1 MPTYT
6 FLQILELLVVPSIQK
21 RTRVSWLFIR
31 HIKEKGG
38 RQGSRECYIEY
49 KRGGG
54 QKLILAVTRPS
65 SKQQTWDRRISES
78 IIRSVEHGSGIIARE
93 SPIF

>member
-1 MPTYT
+1 MYETPFSKTDAYT

-38 RQGSRECYIEY
+38 GSQGI
-49 KRGGG
+49 KRGAEIDSCCDTTIQQATNLG
-54 QKLILAVTRPS
+54 QTH
-65 SKQQTWDRRISES
+65 Q
-78 IIRSVEHGSGIIARE
+78 
-93 SPIF
+93 